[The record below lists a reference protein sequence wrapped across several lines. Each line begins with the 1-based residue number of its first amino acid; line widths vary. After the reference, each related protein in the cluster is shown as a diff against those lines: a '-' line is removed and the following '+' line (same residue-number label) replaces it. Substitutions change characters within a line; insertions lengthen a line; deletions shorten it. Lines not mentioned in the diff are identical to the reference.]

1 MTAYT
6 QIKKHEEY
14 KKYGRKYINMPG
26 LYSDDKKSGCS
37 GSYSASGYTRNDW
50 TKVEGYI
57 RTCYK
62 HGY

>member
-37 GSYSASGYTRNDW
+37 GSYSASGYTRND
-50 TKVEGYI
+50 
-57 RTCYK
+57 
-62 HGY
+62 